1 MNQILEVNFKKNN
14 KNNNKNIFK
23 ILFTFS
29 MLLLLILI
37 VLIVFN
43 INNLI
48 NNQKLSDKLL
58 ENYNISNLYS
68 YTNLTTNLNNNTD
81 SQNSTEIFGII
92 KIPKINIKYTIY
104 STLSDEQLKISPC
117 KFYGSNPLYNG
128 NICIA
133 GHNYNNSIFFS
144 NIDKLDANDEI
155 CIYYMNIKFIYYVT
169 NKYEV
174 NENDL
179 SPIYNYDR
187 NSKELTLVSC
197 NNLNK
202 NRIII
207 KAKQK

>member
-29 MLLLLILI
+29 LLLLLILI

-81 SQNSTEIFGII
+81 SDISDWKV
-92 KIPKINIKYTIY
+92 KIDTNDMTISGLWNVTREDYDNYTIIMTRIQDWSATVPKNY
-104 STLSDEQLKISPC
+104 TFIVSQPDAPYTRADVWQPPLPYAAGSPSENGHYRNTFLPALLSQPQGVL
-117 KFYGSNPLYNG
+117 
-128 NICIA
+128 
-133 GHNYNNSIFFS
+133 
-144 NIDKLDANDEI
+144 
-155 CIYYMNIKFIYYVT
+155 
-169 NKYEV
+169 
-174 NENDL
+174 
-179 SPIYNYDR
+179 
-187 NSKELTLVSC
+187 
-197 NNLNK
+197 
-202 NRIII
+202 
-207 KAKQK
+207 

>member
-1 MNQILEVNFKKNN
+1 MKKVYN
-14 KNNNKNIFK
+14 
-23 ILFTFS
+23 
-29 MLLLLILI
+29 LII
-37 VLIVFN
+37 AVLIVA
-43 INNLI
+43 LI
-48 NNQKLSDKLL
+48 VVIAMIVIRYGGNYLNEKEVSASL
-58 ENYNISNLYS
+58 ETIEEE
-68 YTNLTTNLNNNTD
+68 LNKEETQQ
-81 SQNSTEIFGII
+81 SESLPELEFKGYKVEGII
-92 KIPKINIKYTIY
+92 EIPKINIKYTIY